1 MTTTLS
7 DEQQATNRFDWR
19 LAAGLFLAA
28 VLWIGPYI
36 GAIGVVV
43 PALAEK
49 VAPDDKVSV
58 VATAALIG
66 ALLSLFS
73 NIVFGALSDIT
84 RSRFGRRAP
93 WIVLG
98 SVLSFVGMYF
108 LSQASSAGAL
118 IFWWCFYIL
127 FLNAIIAPMVAVISD
142 RVPEKH
148 RGTISSLYGAGMVL
162 GASLAQIIGSRYVGD
177 PGAGLFL
184 FAVISLVSGPLFVL
198 LSPDRSNLD
207 VVSQKLSG
215 KALLHNF
222 SFPRRGARD
231 FYFALSGK
239 FLLQAGMYAITNYQ
253 LYILTDY
260 IGLSSAKAAGIIAT
274 SATIQ
279 LVTSLICGFGSGPLS
294 DRAGRRK
301 PFVIGSALFVAAGL
315 IVPFLFPTAWGMLVF
330 ALLAGIGNGAYASVD
345 QALNI
350 EVLPDKATA
359 AKDLGILN
367 MANSG
372 GQMLGPLVTSVIV
385 GVAGGYRPVF
395 LVAFLILIVSA
406 LLIKPIRG
414 VR

>member
-1 MTTTLS
+1 MSDVVTETTKPRL
-7 DEQQATNRFDWR
+7 DWR

-28 VLWIGPYI
+28 ILWIGPYI
-36 GAIGVVV
+36 GSIGVVV
-43 PALAEK
+43 PALAATI
-49 VAPDDKVSV
+49 APDQKETV
-58 VATAALIG
+58 VASAALIG

-73 NIVFGALSDIT
+73 NIIFGALSDVT

-93 WIVLG
+93 WILLG
-98 SVLSFVGMYF
+98 SVLSAVGMYF
-108 LSQASSAGAL
+108 LSQATTTTGL
-118 IFWWCFYIL
+118 VFWWCFYIL

-142 RVPEKH
+142 RVSEKH
-148 RGTISSLYGAGMVL
+148 RGLVSSLYGVGMTL
-162 GASLAQIIGSRYVGD
+162 GASLAQIIGSRFVAD
-177 PGAGLFL
+177 PSAGLVV
-184 FAVISLVSGPLFVL
+184 FAVVSFVSGPLFVL
-198 LSPDRSNLD
+198 LAPEKSNLD
-207 VVSQKLSG
+207 AVREKLSG
-215 KALLHNF
+215 RALLHNF

-253 LYILTDY
+253 LFILTDY
-260 IGLSSAKAAGIIAT
+260 IGLSSASAAGIIAT

-279 LVTSLICGFGSGPLS
+279 LVTSLICGFGAGPLS
-294 DRAGRRK
+294 DRVGRRK
-301 PFVIGSALFVAAGL
+301 PFVIGAALFVAAGL

-395 LVAFLILIVSA
+395 LAAFAILVVSA
-406 LLIKPIRG
+406 LLIKPIRS